1 MKSNVQAA
9 ALALVAMGL
18 YATHDVFVK
27 ILGGAFAPFQTVFF
41 AVLFSFP
48 LVTMVMM
55 HDVTVGNLRP
65 HHPWWVALRSV
76 MTTITG
82 FCAFYAFS
90 VLPLAETYSILFMT
104 PLLITVLAIPLL
116 GEKVRLRRGLAVA
129 VGLIGVMIVLNPGN
143 ASLGLGHIAAL
154 GAACSSSLSNII
166 VRKIGNAERSAVL
179 MLYPMMSN
187 FVVMGAM
194 LWFYY
199 EPMEKTHIVGF
210 ATMALLGTAGGLF
223 FIAAFRKGEATIVA
237 PMQYS
242 QILWAT
248 FYGYVFF
255 DETLKTNVI
264 IGAGVIILSG
274 LYIVFREGRSDAS
287 ENKPVLTTMD
297 MARDRGTRPSAGV
310 VAQLRSDERAEYQAE
325 SEPEPSELDRTV

>member
-9 ALALVAMGL
+9 ALALLAMGL

-27 ILGGAFAPFQTVFF
+27 ILGGDFAPFQTVFF

-76 MTTITG
+76 MTTVTG

-116 GEKVRLRRGLAVA
+116 GEKVRLRRGLAVV
-129 VGLIGVMIVLNPGN
+129 VGLVGVMIVLRPGS
-143 ASLGLGHIAAL
+143 AELGTGHLAAL
-154 GAACSSSLSNII
+154 VAAFSSSLSNII
-166 VRKIGNAERSAVL
+166 VRKIGNEERSAVL

-187 FVVMGAM
+187 FVVMGCM

-199 EPMEKTHIVGF
+199 LPMERTHIAGF
-210 ATMALLGTAGGLF
+210 AVMAVLGTIGGLC
-223 FIAAFRKGEATIVA
+223 FIAAFRKGEAAIVA

-255 DETLKTNVI
+255 GESLEMNVV
-264 IGAGVIILSG
+264 IGATVIILSG

-287 ENKPVLTTMD
+287 ENKPVLSTMD

-310 VAQLRSDERAEYQAE
+310 VAQLRSEERAENRAE
-325 SEPEPSELDRTV
+325 AEPERSELDRTV